1 MAVQAGHIAI
11 PLAVAEEATAAV
23 VAAEQV
29 PAVDQ
34 EGQEE
39 VAEVT
44 VQPLQVLAQARV
56 GKVVLLAEEGQQEL
70 VVVSEATAATEEKLY
85 SNGLLHG
92 DRAASR
98 LYE

>member
-56 GKVVLLAEEGQQEL
+56 GKVVLLGGGRGGR
-70 VVVSEATAATEEKLY
+70 
-85 SNGLLHG
+85 N
-92 DRAASR
+92 
-98 LYE
+98 